1 MAGKIAQDGAGLS
14 EDATNHAVS
23 LSPTSWR
30 RVLVSI
36 QVQGPV
42 KHYGT
47 AIYLAIWVMFNG
59 PVQSIEKSARPNMT

>member
-14 EDATNHAVS
+14 EDATNHTVS

-36 QVQGPV
+36 QVQRPKWLVTPNRPENDGQQRAN
-42 KHYGT
+42 T
-47 AIYLAIWVMFNG
+47 T
-59 PVQSIEKSARPNMT
+59 VQLYI

>member
-36 QVQGPV
+36 QVQGPKWLV
-42 KHYGT
+42 T
-47 AIYLAIWVMFNG
+47 PN
-59 PVQSIEKSARPNMT
+59 RPENDGQTLRYSYISSHLGHV